1 MQSALN
7 GLMIFLAM
15 VVPTT
20 LVSIMTLFM
29 GWGQSGRDLHEL
41 LILQALS
48 IPLAILATV
57 FALFAYDAKQLYA
70 ATPQWMVFAVFVLL
84 LLAGSG
90 EVAYMI
96 VSGRTEIEIGWSE
109 HVPLLSLIFCSVA
122 ICSIY
127 AYNGLKSGR
136 PNPRSGRW

>member
-70 ATPQWMVFAVFVLL
+70 ATPQ
-84 LLAGSG
+84 
-90 EVAYMI
+90 
-96 VSGRTEIEIGWSE
+96 
-109 HVPLLSLIFCSVA
+109 
-122 ICSIY
+122 
-127 AYNGLKSGR
+127 
-136 PNPRSGRW
+136 